1 LATRG
6 ERDAWAAGV
15 EPVTPNVVAKLALT
29 ILGLDGE
36 NAQRT
41 EPAGVTE
48 AGPGADVAVALAD
61 AAAAVEKGLGGQPA
75 TAILGPGTA
84 ER

>member
-1 LATRG
+1 LVTRG
-6 ERDAWAAGV
+6 GRDAWAAGV
-15 EPVTPNVVAKLALT
+15 EPVTPNAVAKLALT

-48 AGPGADVAVALAD
+48 AGAGVDVTAALAD
-61 AAAAVEKGLGGQPA
+61 AAAAVEKGLGRQPA
-75 TAILGPGTA
+75 TTILGPGTA